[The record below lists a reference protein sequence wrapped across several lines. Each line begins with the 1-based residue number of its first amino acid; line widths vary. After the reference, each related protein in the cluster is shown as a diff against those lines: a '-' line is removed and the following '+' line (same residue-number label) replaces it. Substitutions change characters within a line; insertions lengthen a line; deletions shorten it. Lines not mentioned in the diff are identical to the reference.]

1 MGLTI
6 TTDAKLLDKIIDNV
20 GNADTDTFII
30 ADGVEYGIYQE
41 FGAPANNMGAQ
52 PFLIPAF
59 EDATKSL
66 PAAVGQAVERGIDI
80 NNVLKKT
87 AFDIQGNAQKRA
99 PVDTGALQNSIHVEV
114 K

>member
-6 TTDAKLLDKIIDNV
+6 KTDTGLLDKIVANV
-20 GNADTDTFII
+20 GNAKTDTFII
-30 ADGVEYGIYQE
+30 ADGVVYGILNE
-41 FGAPANNMGAQ
+41 FGIDQKLN

-66 PAAVGQAVERGIDI
+66 PAAMGQAVERGINPND
-80 NNVLKKT
+80 VLRKT

>member
-1 MGLTI
+1 MALTI
-6 TTDAKLLDKIIDNV
+6 KTDTGLLDKIIANV

-30 ADGVEYGIYQE
+30 ADGVDYGIYQE
-41 FGAPANNMGAQ
+41 FGTKRMAAQ

-66 PAAVGQAVERGIDI
+66 PAAMGQAVERGVNPND
-80 NNVLKKT
+80 VLKKT

-99 PVDTGALQNSIHVEV
+99 PVDTGALKNSIHTEV

>member
-6 TTDAKLLDKIIDNV
+6 KVDMGILDSIIANV
-20 GNADTDTFII
+20 GNVSTNTYTI

-41 FGAPANNMGAQ
+41 FGTRRMAAQ

-59 EDATKSL
+59 EDAIKSL
-66 PAAVGQAVERGIDI
+66 PEAIGQAVERGVDV
-80 NNVLKKT
+80 NKVLRKA

-99 PVDTGALQNSIHVEV
+99 PVDTHTLQNSLHVEI